1 MSGKSEFENIISK
14 LKELDPENEGEAVK
28 LGEGML
34 SGENGYI
41 EFSNKTSEVNKYMY
55 YTPLGVNKWYLLT
68 IVPADVLN
76 KKMFLSMA
84 LTGFLGFII
93 FAVSYVVIRS
103 IMNSRK
109 KWMTELENML
119 FVNKITGN
127 STYEKFKID
136 AKEILAKKYDPDRY
150 VIISVDI
157 DKFKYIND
165 MFGYKE
171 GDNLIAFIDSVF
183 VNNCDQGELAAHIN
197 ADNFV
202 LLLKYTSKEKLR
214 ERLELLRCQIEEYK
228 ETYKKN
234 YEITLS
240 IGIYKIDDIDRYVN
254 LDVDLIKDRAT
265 IPQKQVKNNKH
276 MFYAFYDENFRKKI
290 LMERDIENNM
300 LSALKNR
307 EFIVKY
313 QPKFSMRDG
322 KIIGAEAIVR
332 WIRSDGTMMKPD
344 SFIYLFEENDFI
356 TVIDN
361 YVFRQ
366 VCADLRKWIDK
377 GYDVVP
383 ISSNLSR
390 KNIVIPNIASEYD
403 AIAASFGIP
412 KELTGIEIT
421 ETALIENEDAIVDF
435 VKRMRSKGFPI
446 IIDDFGTGF
455 SSLGML
461 MNIEIDT
468 LKIDRS
474 FVAAINENVRSY
486 ELLKVGVRLLHRWG
500 ITVNVEGIE
509 TLQQYERL
517 KHLRCDEAQGFYL
530 SKPLAAHEFEKL
542 LAENERRPALSSP
555 LDKSDIT

>member
-1 MSGKSEFENIISK
+1 
-14 LKELDPENEGEAVK
+14 
-28 LGEGML
+28 
-34 SGENGYI
+34 
-41 EFSNKTSEVNKYMY
+41 
-55 YTPLGVNKWYLLT
+55 
-68 IVPADVLN
+68 
-76 KKMFLSMA
+76 
-84 LTGFLGFII
+84 
-93 FAVSYVVIRS
+93 
-103 IMNSRK
+103 
-109 KWMTELENML
+109 
-119 FVNKITGN
+119 
-127 STYEKFKID
+127 
-136 AKEILAKKYDPDRY
+136 
-150 VIISVDI
+150 
-157 DKFKYIND
+157 
-165 MFGYKE
+165 
-171 GDNLIAFIDSVF
+171 
-183 VNNCDQGELAAHIN
+183 
-197 ADNFV
+197 
-202 LLLKYTSKEKLR
+202 
-214 ERLELLRCQIEEYK
+214 
-228 ETYKKN
+228 
-234 YEITLS
+234 
-240 IGIYKIDDIDRYVN
+240 
-254 LDVDLIKDRAT
+254 
-265 IPQKQVKNNKH
+265 
-276 MFYAFYDENFRKKI
+276 
-290 LMERDIENNM
+290 
-300 LSALKNR
+300 
-307 EFIVKY
+307 
-313 QPKFSMRDG
+313 
-322 KIIGAEAIVR
+322 
-332 WIRSDGTMMKPD
+332 MMKPD